1 MYTSPQLGPGGAS
14 VHLYIP
20 MHVGLCV
27 QVRGCTLR
35 SVLRVRPLL
44 WVHLGTHLKTKVLSP
59 VVKMAVSGFPEVSE
73 LRHLKP
79 EDLPLEL
86 PPQLRDAPRPGTY
99 TSSGPFEP
107 PSSEQS
113 PSPSECASL
122 AKNTG
127 CRAHLGTQRG
137 LGLGLW
143 SFCGSACGAMSVPS
157 CSRGARTAGGWVPL
171 PLQPNRYEHLQ
182 MLGSPRLIRSCLNL
196 LWKEQR

>member
-122 AKNTG
+122 AK
-127 CRAHLGTQRG
+127 TQGAVRTWAPSEG
-137 LGLGLW
+137 LG
-143 SFCGSACGAMSVPS
+143 SGSGASV
-157 CSRGARTAGGWVPL
+157 VL
-171 PLQPNRYEHLQ
+171 HVEL
-182 MLGSPRLIRSCLNL
+182 
-196 LWKEQR
+196 